1 MTLTAEDIREGI
13 VGVLSVYVREP
24 QFQGQ
29 TKERLNNPEA
39 RTQVDSVVRPALEKW
54 LQREPSTADAA
65 IVGADRSWR
74 PRPARRRA
82 RRRRRCRA
90 SRRSRTG

>member
-13 VGVLSVYVREP
+13 VGVLSIYVHEP

-39 RTQVDSVVRPALEKW
+39 QAQVDGAVRPALENFLLENK
-54 LQREPSTADAA
+54 TAGAA
-65 IVGADRSWR
+65 IVERIIAGGARR
-74 PRPARRRA
+74 ARRRA

-90 SRRSRTG
+90 RRRSRTG